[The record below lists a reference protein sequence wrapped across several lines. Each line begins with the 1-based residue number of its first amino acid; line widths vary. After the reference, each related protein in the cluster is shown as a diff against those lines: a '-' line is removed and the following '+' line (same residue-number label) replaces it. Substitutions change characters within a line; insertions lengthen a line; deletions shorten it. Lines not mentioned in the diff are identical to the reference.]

1 MSTNGKMSMDEGQW
15 KTKVIALIAEIR
27 EMDTGAIRG
36 DSRLRED
43 LGMDSLN
50 SLELLSGLGEQ
61 FKLDLPIED
70 ALALVTVD
78 DACVFVMT
86 AWKAQH
92 GAVA

>member
-1 MSTNGKMSMDEGQW
+1 MDQNEW
-15 KTKVIALIAEIR
+15 RTKVTALIAEIR
-27 EMDTGAIRG
+27 ELDAATIMGE
-36 DSRLRED
+36 SRLRED

-78 DACVFVMT
+78 DACVFVMA

-92 GAVA
+92 GAGA

>member
-1 MSTNGKMSMDEGQW
+1 MTMNENEW
-15 KTKVIALIAEIR
+15 RANVIALIAEIR
-27 EMDTGAIRG
+27 EVDGATIRG

-78 DACVFVMT
+78 DACAFVMS
-86 AWKAQH
+86 AWRAQH
-92 GAVA
+92 GAAA

>member
-1 MSTNGKMSMDEGQW
+1 MKMDETQW
-15 KTKVIALIAEIR
+15 RTKVIALIAEIR
-27 EMDTGAIRG
+27 EVDTATIRG

-78 DACVFVMT
+78 DACVFVMS
-86 AWKAQH
+86 AWRAQH
-92 GAVA
+92 GAAA

>member
-1 MSTNGKMSMDEGQW
+1 MKMDENEW
-15 KTKVIALIAEIR
+15 RTKVTALIAEIR
-27 EMDTGAIRG
+27 ELDVATIKGN
-36 DSRLRED
+36 SRLRED

-70 ALALVTVD
+70 ALGLVTVD
-78 DACVFVMT
+78 DACAFVMS

-92 GAVA
+92 GADA

>member
-1 MSTNGKMSMDEGQW
+1 MKMDENQW
-15 KTKVIALIAEIR
+15 RTKVIALIAEIR
-27 EMDTGAIRG
+27 EVETATIRG

-78 DACVFVMT
+78 DACVFVMS
-86 AWKAQH
+86 AWRAQH
-92 GAVA
+92 GAAA

>member
-1 MSTNGKMSMDEGQW
+1 MNMSENEWRTR
-15 KTKVIALIAEIR
+15 VIALIAEIR
-27 EMDTGAIRG
+27 EMDATIVRG

-78 DACVFVMT
+78 DACGFVMS
-86 AWKAQH
+86 AWRAQH
-92 GAVA
+92 GAAA

>member
-1 MSTNGKMSMDEGQW
+1 MKMDENQW
-15 KTKVIALIAEIR
+15 RTKVIALIAEIR
-27 EMDTGAIRG
+27 EVDTATIRG

-78 DACVFVMT
+78 DACVFVMS
-86 AWKAQH
+86 AWRAQH
-92 GAVA
+92 GAAA

>member
-1 MSTNGKMSMDEGQW
+1 MKMDENEW
-15 KTKVIALIAEIR
+15 RTKVTALIAEIR
-27 EMDTGAIRG
+27 ELDASTIKG

-78 DACVFVMT
+78 DASAFVMA

-92 GAVA
+92 GEGA